1 MAKREEASKKNEVLD
16 ELEVT
21 TAQPLTKNNV
31 EFMSPVI
38 KKKKMRKKLRKTK
51 SAVGQTRNQFTR
63 SYVFDSKRDKDKAS
77 VKVSK
82 HSRSETF
89 NQVNFI
95 FLVWRDDNDKHDEA
109 TWNTDRQKSNFPQPR
124 PHLPCQPPQ
133 SSCNFTIRVESW
145 EASTIQRRKRDV
157 DARQIPK
164 GTLGSKKF
172 SRVSTASLRV
182 SHLQL
187 KID

>member
-1 MAKREEASKKNEVLD
+1 MKLSKLPPSMAKREEASKKNEVLD

-77 VKVSK
+77 VKVSNQSPSK
-82 HSRSETF
+82 EF
-89 NQVNFI
+89 NQVNFF
-95 FLVWRDDNDKHDEA
+95 FLV
-109 TWNTDRQKSNFPQPR
+109 
-124 PHLPCQPPQ
+124 
-133 SSCNFTIRVESW
+133 
-145 EASTIQRRKRDV
+145 
-157 DARQIPK
+157 
-164 GTLGSKKF
+164 
-172 SRVSTASLRV
+172 
-182 SHLQL
+182 
-187 KID
+187 